1 MDHQPEASSS
11 TGVPPVVHTATL
23 VFDSGLSRER
33 FAELIGPNGSVP
45 KVVQRLTEKYGGEQ
59 AVRIYILMIAE
70 RRKLTLPQVRI
81 GLVITAQDAPY
92 HNPRALHSL
101 IPAYRQDFRRPSSFI
116 TSLPSLLGR
125 FTPQAALARPKPG
138 SLLSDVWDIEDGAG
152 LSITS
157 SEPGPSDHFLSGIV
171 GGIEVSY
178 MDLQCIRK
186 RRLRIRA
193 HTHDAAIC

>member
-11 TGVPPVVHTATL
+11 TGSPQLVHHATL

-33 FAELIGPNGSVP
+33 FVELIAQNGSVH

-59 AVRIYILMIAE
+59 A
-70 RRKLTLPQVRI
+70 VRI

-101 IPAYRQDFRRPSSFI
+101 IPAYRHDFRRPSSFL
-116 TSLPSLLGR
+116 TSLPALVHR
-125 FTPQAALARPKPG
+125 FAPRAALGRPKPG

-171 GGIEVSY
+171 AGVEVSV
-178 MDLQCIRK
+178 D
-186 RRLRIRA
+186 RA
-193 HTHDAAIC
+193 CAR